1 MSVIDAIIVA
11 IVVVAVALAGRR
23 AVETFS
29 GKRDCCSGERREGS
43 RVPRARVADKD
54 ASHYPFEAELSIGGM
69 SCQRCAQTVEGALD
83 GVDGTWAEVDLA
95 SRKAHVRSKRPIDLD
110 AYRQAVSDAGYK
122 VVAAAEM

>member
-1 MSVIDAIIVA
+1 MSAIDIIIVA
-11 IVVVAVALAGRR
+11 IVVVAVILAGRR

-29 GKRDCCSGERREGS
+29 GERDCCSGERREGA
-43 RVPRARVADKD
+43 RVRRVRVADKD
-54 ASHYPFEAELSIGGM
+54 ASHYPFEVELSISGM
-69 SCQRCAQTVEGALD
+69 SCQGCARTVEGALD

-95 SRKAHVRSKRPIDLD
+95 SSTAHVRSKTPIDLD